1 MINGLSEKLKTLRKQ
16 YKLSQKEVAKAL
28 DVSPSIISGYETGE
42 RAPSLENLV
51 SLSYLYRCSTDYLL
65 GKEKNTSFEQIDT
78 SKLTALQIKLISDF
92 VDTIE

>member
-51 SLSYLYRCSTDYLL
+51 SLSSLYRCSPDYLL